1 MDGRST
7 LELLPNELLLDIF
20 EYLPFQDLYKTFS
33 DLNSRLTKIINSFQ
47 AIQFEQRQSED
58 IDDSIFADRVTTLI
72 VRHSDPIDLS
82 RYPNLQALKLEWP
95 SLQQC
100 NQTIHQSQLKH
111 LYIGHA
117 FREGDTEQ
125 LLKHVFANG
134 FPQLSSCHLENLQQH
149 RSVISG
155 YATVLPTLSSIK
167 IFTVYSQDLIHLLSL
182 CPNLTRLSIKYFSDA
197 TIDLNTFKQ
206 WLPIP
211 HENLRRL
218 IFDSVD
224 QMSIETIDSI
234 LTFVPN
240 LTSLSINNPRCR
252 NNKINVKQIARSL
265 HRHIPKLCHFNA
277 NIWLDDLDNGYLN
290 NTKVI
295 QSLHPLFNQVRLSS
309 GGGRLII
316 SSSSY

>member
-1 MDGRST
+1 MDGRLT

-20 EYLPFQDLYKTFS
+20 EYLPVQDLYNTFS
-33 DLNSRLTKIINSFQ
+33 DLNSRLTNILNSFQ
-47 AIQFEQRQSED
+47 GFHFEQRQSED
-58 IDDSIFADRVTTLI
+58 IDNSAFADRVTTLI
-72 VRHSDPIDLS
+72 VRHSDPIELS

-95 SLQQC
+95 SQQQC

-117 FREGDTEQ
+117 LHEGDTEQ

-134 FPQLSSCHLENLQQH
+134 FPQLRSCHLENLQQL

-155 YATVLPTLSSIK
+155 SATLLPTLCSIK
-167 IFTVYSQDLIHLLSL
+167 IFTVHSQDFVRLLSL
-182 CPNLTRLSIKYFSDA
+182 CPNLTRLSIKFFTDA
-197 TIDLNTFKQ
+197 GIDLNTFKQ

-211 HENLRRL
+211 HENLRTL
-218 IFDSVD
+218 IFDTVD
-224 QMSIETIDSI
+224 HMSIETIDSM

-240 LTSLSINNPRCR
+240 VTYLSINNPRSRR
-252 NNKINVKQIARSL
+252 NRINIEQIARSL
-265 HRHIPKLCHFNA
+265 HRHMSKLCQFNA
-277 NIWLDDLDNGYLN
+277 IIWLDDLNSNFLN
-290 NTKVI
+290 NIQLI